1 MFGAL
6 VLIRAQAR
14 STAAALSVQEI
25 AESRR
30 VFFMGSEK
38 RGKSLQAFCAETD
51 RGELLREWDAEKN
64 GGKTPSD
71 VSMGSHQ
78 KVWWLCPK
86 GHSYC
91 SVVKSRTQG
100 TGCPICAGRV
110 VLSDEN
116 SLAAKYPALAAEWDK
131 EKNAPLLPTQVAS
144 GTLRKVWWLCPKGHS
159 YYSSIASRAG
169 GGTGCPVC
177 AGQAVIPS
185 ENDLASQYPQLA
197 AQWDAAK
204 NGTLTP
210 ETVLPGSNRRVWWLC
225 EKGHSYPA
233 AISHRVRSGSDCPF
247 CTNRKV
253 LPGFNDLAAIE
264 PVVASQW
271 HPTRNGNLTPEMVTS
286 GSSRRVWWRCERG
299 HAWRS
304 AVSTR
309 TGKQRCGCPTCA
321 GRPLS
326 QCTAILSES
335 PAELVKISAQTAGS
349 RRKYIL

>member
-1 MFGAL
+1 
-6 VLIRAQAR
+6 
-14 STAAALSVQEI
+14 
-25 AESRR
+25 
-30 VFFMGSEK
+30 MGSEK

-197 AQWDAAK
+197 AQWDRQK
-204 NGTLTP
+204 NGALIP
-210 ETVLPGSNRRVWWLC
+210 EAVTSGSNHRVWWRC

-233 AISHRVRSGSDCPF
+233 VIAHRVRSGSDCPY
-247 CTNRKV
+247 CSNHKAR
-253 LPGFNDLAAIE
+253 
-264 PVVASQW
+264 
-271 HPTRNGNLTPEMVTS
+271 
-286 GSSRRVWWRCERG
+286 
-299 HAWRS
+299 
-304 AVSTR
+304 
-309 TGKQRCGCPTCA
+309 
-321 GRPLS
+321 
-326 QCTAILSES
+326 
-335 PAELVKISAQTAGS
+335 
-349 RRKYIL
+349 YIFL

>member
-1 MFGAL
+1 
-6 VLIRAQAR
+6 
-14 STAAALSVQEI
+14 
-25 AESRR
+25 
-30 VFFMGSEK
+30 MGSEK

-159 YYSSIASRAG
+159 YFSSIASRARG
-169 GGTGCPVC
+169 SGCPVC
-177 AGQAVIPS
+177 AGQSVIPD

-197 AQWDAAK
+197 AQWDRKK
-204 NGTLTP
+204 NG
-210 ETVLPGSNRRVWWLC
+210 
-225 EKGHSYPA
+225 K
-233 AISHRVRSGSDCPF
+233 
-247 CTNRKV
+247 
-253 LPGFNDLAAIE
+253 
-264 PVVASQW
+264 
-271 HPTRNGNLTPEMVTS
+271 LTPEMVAPKAN
-286 GSSRRVWWRCERG
+286 RRVWWRCK
-299 HAWRS
+299 
-304 AVSTR
+304 
-309 TGKQRCGCPTCA
+309 KQHSFYSSVTHRVKDQSGCPYCSLVE
-321 GRPLS
+321 RCS
-326 QCTAILSES
+326 QVSM
-335 PAELVKISAQTAGS
+335 ISQQKS
-349 RRKYIL
+349 R